1 MGNLIALSA
10 FQRWTPPN
18 LLGRL
23 MGVLLL
29 ASLGVFPL
37 SVLLA
42 GMLLG
47 ALQPRGIFVAAGALL
62 ALALI
67 GALSQPEW
75 RAFGSS
81 IRATSS
87 DARLT
92 TE

>member
-1 MGNLIALSA
+1 
-10 FQRWTPPN
+10 
-18 LLGRL
+18 
-23 MGVLLL
+23 
-29 ASLGVFPL
+29 
-37 SVLLA
+37 VLLA